1 MDNKNLKFENKSH
14 IDSYHSQNIVRS
26 DESIPSSIVSLLISS
41 IVAVGIALLPILL
54 TR

>member
-26 DESIPSSIVSLLISS
+26 DVSISS
-41 IVAVGIALLPILL
+41 SFILE
-54 TR
+54 RCCVNG